1 MTVSAGGP
9 GPATDRGVH
18 RRYPRSLVGTE
29 KRERQKANRRQRLEE
44 QARDRRA
51 GATRR
56 NVRRI
61 GIGAIATVGV
71 AVLVAWLGGAFDGDD
86 TEAAENQVIDDA
98 STEVLPTPPKPDVE
112 LPDSIPT
119 SLVVTDIVEG
129 DGVEAQVGDTVV
141 VHYVGVRTEDGTE
154 FDNSYDRGQPFP
166 VVLGSG
172 SVIQGWEQGL
182 IGAQAGDQRQL
193 DIPAEL
199 AYGDTPRGDIIQA
212 GDALTFVID
221 VVAVTPGA
229 GG

>member
-1 MTVSAGGP
+1 M
-9 GPATDRGVH
+9 
-18 RRYPRSLVGTE
+18 
-29 KRERQKANRRQRLEE
+29 
-44 QARDRRA
+44 
-51 GATRR
+51 
-56 NVRRI
+56 RRI
-61 GIGAIATVGV
+61 GIGAIAAIGV
-71 AVLVAWLGGAFDGDD
+71 AVLIAWLGLAFDSEE
-86 TEAAENQVIDDA
+86 TEA
-98 STEVLPTPPKPDVE
+98 SPTPPKPDVE

-129 DGVEAQVGDTVV
+129 DGAEAQVGDTVV

-199 AYGDTPRGDIIQA
+199 AYGDTPRGDVIQA